1 MIKRI
6 YFNTSCVKLNKM
18 FTDWFDVGSVV
29 RQGDNLS
36 PTLFGLFVNSLST
49 YINSLNKGVK
59 VGHDKVS
66 ILLYA
71 DDMLILLLVT
81 S

>member
-1 MIKRI
+1 
-6 YFNTSCVKLNKM
+6 M
-18 FTDWFDVGSVV
+18 FTDWFDVRSGV

-36 PTLFGLFVNSLST
+36 PTLFGLFLNSLPT
-49 YINSLNKGVK
+49 YIKSLNKGVK

-71 DDMLILLLVT
+71 DDMVLLALT
-81 S
+81 ENDLQYMLNAMAD